1 MRLLLRC
8 AIFGVVYSL
17 TIAAL
22 ILFTTGWTS
31 SAAFWL
37 LYPAFRLG
45 AALFAPVLDFDGGP
59 TNFVA
64 LIVLSM
70 FLNIIMSTGA
80 LLLLLKI
87 ESSLRRRGIGARGHE
102 SS

>member
-1 MRLLLRC
+1 MRSFLRC

-17 TIAAL
+17 TIGAL

-31 SAAFWL
+31 SAALRL

-70 FLNIIMSTGA
+70 FLNILMSTGA

-87 ESSLRRRGIGARGHE
+87 QSSLRWRGIENKGFQ